1 MADSYVN
8 TRETLGDQGTL
19 DALVSGSL
27 EHLVED
33 GVKSLTNQY
42 AIYYNTGIKSVKFPN
57 LERISVSDVITRNSQ
72 LILIDIGK
80 KCTFGAASIR
90 NNAALASLIL
100 RGDTMSTHAN
110 SMLSGSLLARG
121 YGGVYVPADLVAT
134 YKANSSW
141 SQYNIYSID
150 DYPVTDFSTI
160 SDSWSDIL
168 ANETN
173 GTYSTKYSVG
183 DTKLITIDNSDY
195 YAQIV
200 AFDADELSDESGNA
214 KITWILKELY
224 GTHNMNPAPNTN
236 ANGWPESAMRSH
248 LSTDI
253 LPLIPEPIK
262 SAIKEVKKTS
272 YDKTTSADV
281 TSNDKLWI
289 PSAREVFTSSG
300 YGYEASGPS
309 YTSVFSSNAN
319 RSKYKYN
326 GASYLDWWLR
336 SAGNYNT
343 ATFQSVNTGGSLSI
357 ISAINAYGVC
367 LGFCT

>member
-8 TRETLGDQGTL
+8 TRETLGDQGAL
-19 DALVSGSL
+19 DALVSESL

-33 GVKSLTNQY
+33 GVKSLTKPY

-57 LERISVSDVITRNSQ
+57 LEIISAAYAICNNSQ
-72 LILIDIGK
+72 LKLIDIGK
-80 KCTFGAASIR
+80 KCAFGLNSIIE
-90 NNAALASLIL
+90 NPALVSLIL
-100 RGDTMSTHAN
+100 RGDTMSTHGN
-110 SMLSGSLLARG
+110 GILSGSLLALG

-134 YKANSSW
+134 YKANYSW
-141 SQYNIYSID
+141 SKYNIYSID
-150 DYPVTDFSTI
+150 NYPVTDFSTI
-160 SDSWSDIL
+160 SDSWNDIL

-173 GTYSTKYSVG
+173 GSYSTKYSVG
-183 DTKLITIDNSDY
+183 DTKLIAIDNSDY

-214 KITWILKELY
+214 KITWILKDLY
-224 GTHNMNPAPNTN
+224 GAHNMNSTGTN
-236 ANGWPESAMRSH
+236 ANGWPESAMRSY

-253 LPLIPEPIK
+253 LPLIPDPIK

-289 PSAREVFTSSG
+289 PSAREVLTSSS

-309 YTSVFSSNAN
+309 YTSFFSGNAN
-319 RSKYKYN
+319 RIKHN
-326 GASYLDWWLR
+326 GASASTWWLR
-336 SAGNYNT
+336 SATNNSTVSFQCVGINGTLNGNVAN
-343 ATFQSVNTGGSLSI
+343 ASL
-357 ISAINAYGVC
+357 GVC